1 MVHPLLLLMTGLG
14 YVIAFVLLRLYT
26 GVQKPGS
33 LAFWSFQLPVE
44 FAYRRLFILS
54 VLGLFLEMLMI
65 RWISS
70 EIRIF
75 AYYKNFVLIACFLG
89 FGLGCALCRR
99 RVYPLATALPIL
111 FFTLFVAAPVPGT
124 REAVLNLTTL
134 IGMTSQVY
142 IWGVTTPAAFSYS
155 ALAIAIVAVA
165 PLFASIVFSF
175 VPIGQVVGS
184 MLENA
189 PRGTLAYTVNVAGS
203 LVGILF
209 YTVLCFLY
217 QPPAIWF
224 LVAGL
229 LFAMVFFSERKSLL
243 IFGGACLL
251 SAAGLTLWV
260 SDTSRTYWSP
270 YQRLTLAPMRDGNEI
285 VGYSLNTNDSWYQW
299 ILNLSPDYLATH
311 KGVIQGDPAWNP
323 YNLPYRFV
331 PSPKSVLILGAGMG
345 NDVAAALRNTNAEI
359 TAVEIDPLILKL
371 GEALHFEHPYQ
382 SNRVHII
389 NDDARSYIQNSR
401 SQFDLIVFAFLDS
414 HTTASSFSNV
424 RIDNFVYTL
433 EAMSRSR
440 DLLTPDGLMIV
451 KFQVGADWIG
461 ERLRGLLQQVFNRP
475 PVETRSS
482 LNNDPGGAY
491 YVVGSEKAMQQIIQN
506 PSLAGHMALAPEAH
520 ATVSTDDWPYFYQRE
535 RGLPVAV
542 LALSGFLV
550 WLSWFMVRRILGSR
564 PSGLSPLTSLHLF
577 LLGAG
582 FMLLEAQIISKM
594 ALLFGTTWVVNSI
607 VISGLLVLIMGANL
621 IFEHW
626 PSYPLA
632 VPYVGIILAAMLA
645 YFIPLRLLLFESL
658 LLRITVATLLLCLP
672 VFFAGMVFIRSFAD
686 AHFSGIALG
695 WNLIGA
701 VLGGMLETISQA
713 TGLRALVL
721 IAVAIYIASWVARAR
736 AGKTQ
741 VAEALPTRNHDA
753 TPEDWHAA
761 AIRSE
766 SL

>member
-1 MVHPLLLLMTGLG
+1 MVNPMLFLMTALA
-14 YVIAFVLLRLYT
+14 YVTAFVLLGLYT
-26 GVQKPGS
+26 GVEKSGR
-33 LAFWSFQLPVE
+33 LVAFGSFQLPLE
-44 FAYRRLFILS
+44 FSYRRLFILS

-111 FFTLFVAAPVPGT
+111 FFTIFVASPIPGM
-124 REAVLNLTTL
+124 RDGVLNLTTL
-134 IGMTSQVY
+134 IGMTSQVQ
-142 IWGVTTPAAFSYS
+142 IWGVTMPEAFSYS
-155 ALAIAIVAVA
+155 ALAVAIVAVA

-184 MLENA
+184 ALENA
-189 PRGTLAYTVNVAGS
+189 RRGAFGYTVNVAGS
-203 LVGILF
+203 LVGILL

-224 LVAGL
+224 LVASA
-229 LFAMVFFSERKSLL
+229 LFAVVFFSQRKSLL
-243 IFGGACLL
+243 VFSGACLL
-251 SAAGLTLWV
+251 AAAALTLWV
-260 SDTSRTYWSP
+260 SDTSKTYWSP
-270 YQRLTLAPMRDGNEI
+270 YQRLTLSPMRNGTEI

-299 ILNLSPDYLATH
+299 ILNLSPDYLAHH
-311 KGVIQGDPAWNP
+311 KSVFTGDPDWNP

-331 PSPKSVLILGAGMG
+331 QSPQSVLILGSGMG
-345 NDVAAALRNTNAEI
+345 NDVAAALRNTNAEV

-371 GEALHFEHPYQ
+371 GEALHFERPYQ

-401 SQFDLIVFAFLDS
+401 GKFDLIVFAFLDS

-424 RIDNFVYTL
+424 RIDNFVYTV
-433 EAMSRSR
+433 EAMAHSR
-440 DLLTPDGLMIV
+440 DLLNPDGVMVV
-451 KFQVGADWIG
+451 KFQLGAAWIG
-461 ERLRGLLQQVFNRP
+461 ERLRGLIQQVFHRQP
-475 PVETRSS
+475 FEARTS
-482 LNNDPGGAY
+482 LDHDQNGAY
-491 YVVGSEKAMQQIIQN
+491 YVVGSESAMQHISQN
-506 PSLAGHMALAPEAH
+506 SSLSRHMALAPQAH
-520 ATVSTDDWPYFYQRE
+520 TTLSTDDWPYFYQRE

-542 LALSGFLV
+542 LGLSGFLV
-550 WLSWFMVRRILGSR
+550 WLSWYMVRRVLGSK
-564 PSGLSPLTSLHLF
+564 PSGLSPSSSVHF
-577 LLGAG
+577 VLLGAG

-621 IFEHW
+621 IFERW
-626 PSYPLA
+626 PSYSLT
-632 VPYVGIILAAMLA
+632 VPYVGIILAALLA
-645 YFIPLRLLLFESL
+645 YLIPLRALLFESL
-658 LLRITVATLLLCLP
+658 FLRFTVATLLLCLP

-686 AHFSGIALG
+686 AHFSGVALG

-721 IAVAIYIASWVARAR
+721 IAVGLYIGSWVARSR
-736 AGKTQ
+736 AGKTEVTEGPLNRSQ
-741 VAEALPTRNHDA
+741 DVTAEEWSVSAR
-753 TPEDWHAA
+753 
-761 AIRSE
+761 
-766 SL
+766 